1 MPNYKVCVY
10 AISKNEGKF
19 VERWM
24 ESMKEADLVVVT
36 DTGSDDD
43 TVEKLVNLGA
53 VVYEEKIKPWRFDVA
68 RNVSLSHVPDD
79 IDIAVCT
86 DLDEIF
92 RVGWREELEKAWTPD
107 TKTGNYMFN
116 WSLKKDGTPQTQFV
130 YFKAHSPKD
139 YIWLCPVHEYLKYTG
154 TDIEKKVF
162 VDKMILDH
170 YPDIKKSRD
179 QYLEL
184 LEMAV
189 KEEPGNE
196 RMVYYLGREYMY
208 CGKWEDCICTLKKY
222 LEMETSTWKEER
234 CGAMRWIAKSYGE
247 KEEKNNAY
255 KWFFNAIAEV
265 PYMREPYIEL
275 ARYADKLKDWETAY
289 FGALEALKIKEK
301 SQTYVNMG
309 YCWDYTPNDLA
320 SISSFWLGS
329 YKLSLEH
336 GRKALEFEPDNVRL
350 QENYKIIEEKLMKKV

>member
-1 MPNYKVCVY
+1 M
-10 AISKNEGKF
+10 
-19 VERWM
+19 
-24 ESMKEADLVVVT
+24 
-36 DTGSDDD
+36 
-43 TVEKLVNLGA
+43 
-53 VVYEEKIKPWRFDVA
+53 
-68 RNVSLSHVPDD
+68 
-79 IDIAVCT
+79 
-86 DLDEIF
+86 
-92 RVGWREELEKAWTPD
+92 
-107 TKTGNYMFN
+107 
-116 WSLKKDGTPQTQFV
+116 

-170 YPDIKKSRD
+170 YPDIKKSRG

-275 ARYADKLKDWETAY
+275 ARYADKLKDWETVY

-309 YCWDYTPNDLA
+309 YCWDYTPDDLA

-336 GRKALEFEPDNVRL
+336 GKKALEFEPDNARL
-350 QENYKIIEEKLMKKV
+350 QENYKIIEEKLMEKV